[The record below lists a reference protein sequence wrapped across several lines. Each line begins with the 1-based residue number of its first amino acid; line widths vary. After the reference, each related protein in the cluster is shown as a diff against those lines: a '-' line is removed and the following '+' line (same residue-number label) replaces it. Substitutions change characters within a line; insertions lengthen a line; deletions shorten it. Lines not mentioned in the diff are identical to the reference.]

1 MSEMPYNTT
10 DLEGNEMDGQV
21 SGKELVAAMPNST
34 SFFDVTYVGNL
45 TYNDFYDEFF
55 ESRNEGEVFPYRF
68 GSYNIF
74 EANKITN
81 QFKIVNYLNITSQD
95 VTALYPQYMLQAIL
109 RTATDDP
116 DLNFD
121 VTSVPFPIYQK
132 FKDIEEAASAYDFV
146 FMTAIA
152 LALIPCVMVQFIL
165 NEREMQ
171 LKQQ

>member
-95 VTALYPQYMLQAIL
+95 VTALYPQYML
-109 RTATDDP
+109 
-116 DLNFD
+116 
-121 VTSVPFPIYQK
+121 
-132 FKDIEEAASAYDFV
+132 
-146 FMTAIA
+146 
-152 LALIPCVMVQFIL
+152 
-165 NEREMQ
+165 
-171 LKQQ
+171 